1 MFITYAFIIFNNF
14 QKGTKAIWKYSSPR
28 AHNSKQFYEQFNLHY
43 KNSKYKSHNHGNAE
57 FQPCK
62 HKYDKSYYW

>member
-1 MFITYAFIIFNNF
+1 MLLSFSIIFKRV
-14 QKGTKAIWKYSSPR
+14 QKQSENIPAQGPIT
-28 AHNSKQFYEQFNLHY
+28 KQFYEQFNLHY
-43 KNSKYKSHNHGNAE
+43 KNSKYKSHNHGNGE